1 MDTVAAVD
9 PLCEWHE
16 QPELWLCLP
25 PEFPSVNGATES
37 KRRVTSK
44 TGTRTERM
52 YFAAP
57 RSMRVFWFDDWTSE
71 GFDTRLRSPLTRLVV
86 CLQGLARVLIPK
98 ERVVLMALADW
109 KRLLRLRMLEG
120 GLVRSKS

>member
-9 PLCEWHE
+9 PLCEWHV
-16 QPELWLCLP
+16 QPELWLYLP
-25 PEFPSVNGATES
+25 PEFPSVNGTTES

-57 RSMRVFWFDDWTSE
+57 WSMRVFWFDDWINE
-71 GFDTRLRSPLTRLVV
+71 AFGTRLKSPLARLVA
-86 CLQGLARVLIPK
+86 CLQRLMVALIP
-98 ERVVLMALADW
+98 EVRLALMTLADW
-109 KRLLRLRMLEG
+109 KRLVLLRRPEG
-120 GLVRSKS
+120 GLPRSKS